1 MRKLDFNR
9 LREAQRDQA
18 ISEVKASLI
27 LDKIADAEGITV
39 ADDDMERE
47 LLMASIQSR
56 EPLDTLRERMAK
68 DGSIDR
74 MREQMR
80 REKTATAVYE
90 KLAA

>member
-1 MRKLDFNR
+1 
-9 LREAQRDQA
+9 
-18 ISEVKASLI
+18 
-27 LDKIADAEGITV
+27 
-39 ADDDMERE
+39 MERE